1 MTCRNLILALSIV
14 LFTAGAKAD
23 EDPCQLF
30 EDFIYFADH
39 AATCNEAVLKEGY
52 SALTTN
58 YSCRRVD
65 GLHKRMNK
73 NGHDGINGMIKG
85 GEDAVERCP
94 RARVDLAD
102 AAFRNMLTWDRNRTL
117 STLNK

>member
-1 MTCRNLILALSIV
+1 MV
-14 LFTAGAKAD
+14 LYTAGARAD
-23 EDPCQLF
+23 KDACQLF
-30 EDFIYFADH
+30 EDFIYFANH

-52 SALTTN
+52 GTLTTN

-65 GLHKRMNK
+65 GLSKRMDK

-94 RARVDLAD
+94 SARVDRAD
-102 AAFRNMLTWDRNRTL
+102 AAFRNMLTWDRNRML